1 MKYDING
8 WNVVGKHLE
17 KDPDFERKLSDV
29 FGEEFDR
36 SLLYNGGHIMALHH
50 LEKLLATFSLSAKMT
65 DELLNAIVSAR
76 CASGCR
82 KDLDGFIDMICR
94 RSVSRKISIPCAE
107 LEILD
112 YFQPLHETLRDFMK
126 RVSIDKFSTTL
137 PANSC
142 AFTISTPETAK
153 DLELP
158 LNSVIIVNGDKPAKA
173 NEMALFQYRNKNLGI
188 GTIMSLSR
196 LRWTAPIIQIYM
208 R

>member
-8 WNVVGKHLE
+8 WNVVAKHLE
-17 KDPDFERKLSDV
+17 KDPELEKKLSSV
-29 FGEEFDR
+29 FGEDFDH
-36 SLLYNGGHIMALHH
+36 SLLHNGGHIMTLHH
-50 LEKLLATFSLSAKMT
+50 LEKLLSTFSLSAKVT

-76 CASGCR
+76 CAAGCR
-82 KDLDGFIDMICR
+82 KELDGFIDMICR
-94 RSVSRKISIPCAE
+94 RSVSKKVSIPCAD

-126 RVSIDKFSTTL
+126 RVSIEQFSTTL

-142 AFTISTPETAK
+142 ALTISNSRIAK

-158 LNSVIIVNGDKPAKA
+158 LNSIIIVNGDKPAKA
-173 NEMALFQYRNKNLGI
+173 HEMALFQYRNKNLGV

-196 LRWTAPIIQIYM
+196 LRWTAPVLQIYM